1 MTSFSTQKPQ
11 QTKPKSLKTL
21 KTLQKTPQNQK
32 QKLTQRN
39 RKSFK
44 SHQNTHQSNPNHTLQ
59 AHKCS
64 NQPQPPKNSTPSN
77 DFSSLIPRLLG
88 FQRLRIRDEKRE
100 KERLSL
106 AIFDAFVQKREREV
120 LSLSL
125 STDLSEIS
133 PTTYLICHPTYRVWI
148 YVLIIAWV
156 IRHCERE
163 AVVVAESKPHIQI

>member
-1 MTSFSTQKPQ
+1 MRNTNSLLKDDIFLNPKTPTNKTQIPQ
-11 QTKPKSLKTL
+11 NPPKN
-21 KTLQKTPQNQK
+21 PQNQK

-77 DFSSLIPRLLG
+77 DFSSLIPRFLG

-133 PTTYLICHPTYRVWI
+133 PTTYLICQPTYRVWI
-148 YVLIIAWV
+148 YVLIIA
-156 IRHCERE
+156 
-163 AVVVAESKPHIQI
+163 

>member
-11 QTKPKSLKTL
+11 QTKPKSL

-77 DFSSLIPRLLG
+77 DFSSLIPRFLG

-125 STDLSEIS
+125 STDLSEIR
-133 PTTYLICHPTYRVWI
+133 PTTYLICHSTYRVWI
-148 YVLIIAWV
+148 YVLIIA
-156 IRHCERE
+156 
-163 AVVVAESKPHIQI
+163 